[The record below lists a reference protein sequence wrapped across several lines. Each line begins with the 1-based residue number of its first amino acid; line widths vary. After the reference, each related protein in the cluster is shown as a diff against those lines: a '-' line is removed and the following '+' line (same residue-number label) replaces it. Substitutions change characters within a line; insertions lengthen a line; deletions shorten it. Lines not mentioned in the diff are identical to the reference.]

1 MDPLASNN
9 KQGNLN
15 NRLMVFGGRS
25 HPHLAAGICSEL
37 GCELGRIEV
46 FEYGNDNTF
55 VRVLENVRGAD
66 VYVVQTACRPV
77 NHHTMELFILID
89 ALRRASA
96 ARITAVVPYFPYMRS
111 DKKDQPRV
119 PITARLMA
127 DLIAAAGAD
136 RVLTLD
142 LHAEQIGGFFSIP
155 SDHLTGLSLL
165 TEHFEKLS
173 IDDLVIVGDT
183 GRIKAASECARRLQ
197 VPLAMLDKF
206 RDPITSR
213 VVIRGLIGDV
223 RDRTVLY
230 VEDEVATGES
240 IRAGMEAIVDH
251 APNAIYGACV
261 HGVFT
266 GEAYRIIDE
275 SPMRTMVVTDSIP
288 LELSQPSSKIT
299 VVPVA
304 ALLAEAIRRIHTGD
318 SVSALFAEAV

>member
-1 MDPLASNN
+1 MGALVSKGRRDFND
-9 KQGNLN
+9 
-15 NRLMVFGGRS
+15 RLMVFGGRS
-25 HPHLAAGICSEL
+25 HPDLAAGICRNL
-37 GCELGRIEV
+37 GCQLGRV
-46 FEYGNDNTF
+46 DTFEYGNDNTF

-66 VYVVQTACRPV
+66 VFVVQTACRPV

-96 ARITAVVPYFPYMRS
+96 ARITAVVPFFPYMRS

-127 DLIAAAGAD
+127 DLIATAGAD

-155 SDHLTGLSLL
+155 SDHLTGLPLL
-165 TEHFEKLS
+165 TDHFARLGT
-173 IDDLVIVGDT
+173 DDLVVVGDT

-197 VPLAMLDKF
+197 VPLAMLDKS
-206 RDPITSR
+206 RDPISAR
-213 VVIRGLIGDV
+213 VTIRGLIGDV

-230 VEDEVATGES
+230 VEDEIATGES
-240 IRAGMEAIVDH
+240 IRAGLNAIVEH
-251 APNAIYGACV
+251 SPRAIYGACV
-261 HGVFT
+261 HGVFS
-266 GEAYRIIDE
+266 GGAHRIIDE
-275 SPMRTMVVTDSIP
+275 SPIRSMVVTDSLP
-288 LELSQPSSKIT
+288 LEPGKSFPKIK

-304 ALLAEAIRRIHTGD
+304 GLLSEAIRRIHTGD